1 MITTYLAKTST
12 DIKLTACAGALRTG
26 MRQSQGRGITLP
38 MQHSQHIMHTVF
50 IGCLFTIKREL
61 PDRGSVL
68 YAQGAKFVVVRATR
82 YSWYS

>member
-26 MRQSQGRGITLP
+26 MRQSQGHGITLP
-38 MQHSQHIMHTVF
+38 MQHFPHNTHTVF

-68 YAQGAKFVVVRATR
+68 YSQGAKFVVRATR